1 MKKTIYAFLLPL
13 SFLFTQQATAQGTAN
28 TLDIVSWNVEWF
40 GASFESPADDNLQ
53 AENVKKI
60 LRHINADLY
69 ALVEVVDSSRL
80 RRLVDSLGP
89 QYAYSLS
96 PYGSGN
102 STGTGNAWLNAQ
114 KLAFIYNKNIFT
126 NVSARGMMRN
136 SGPAY
141 TAFASGRFPFMM
153 SADVTL
159 NNITKRM
166 NFILIHGKA
175 GSTQSDYERRR
186 DGARELKDTLDTYYS
201 SAVNLLIGDF
211 NDALYGTICSSCG
224 TSLSSYDP
232 IIKDSTD
239 NDHYNSIT
247 LPLGIDGQSSMTNFP
262 NVVDNHVISNE
273 AAAYY
278 IPASA
283 RILVDVR
290 NIVADYGLT
299 TSDHYPIFSQYN
311 LNNVITGITNVS
323 AGEMQ
328 ISATP
333 NPFQQQLTI
342 RAGKTLQQVNLQL
355 VDVAGRVIKEEE
367 RKIISAG
374 SVLHW
379 NFAKLPEGAYYLK
392 VQTKDNQA
400 TLKLIHLQ

>member
-1 MKKTIYAFLLPL
+1 MKKTFYTFFLLL
-13 SFLFTQQATAQGTAN
+13 TLLFNQQATAQGTAS
-28 TLDIVSWNVEWF
+28 TLDVVAWNVEWF

-80 RRLVDSLGP
+80 RHLTDSLGP
-89 QYAYSLS
+89 QYAYFLS

-102 STGTGNAWLNAQ
+102 STGTGTAWLNAQ

-126 NVSARGMMRN
+126 NASARGMLRN

-141 TAFASGRFPFMM
+141 TAFASGRFPYML

-159 NNITKRM
+159 NNVTKRM

-201 SAVNLLIGDF
+201 TAINFLVGDF

-239 NDHYNSIT
+239 TDHYNSIT
-247 LPLGIDGQSSMTNFP
+247 LPLGVDGQSSMTNFP

-278 IPASA
+278 VPNSA
-283 RILVDVR
+283 RILIDVR
-290 NIVADYGLT
+290 NLVANYGLT
-299 TSDHYPIFSQYN
+299 TSDHYPVFSQYN
-311 LNNVITGITNVS
+311 LNSVVTGINNVS
-323 AGEMQ
+323 ASELQ
-328 ISATP
+328 ISSTP
-333 NPFQQQLTI
+333 NPFQKQVTI
-342 RAGKTLQQVNLQL
+342 TAGKTLQQVKLQL
-355 VDVAGRVIKEEE
+355 LDIAGRSIKEED
-367 RKIISAG
+367 RKIMAAG
-374 SVLHW
+374 TVLQWH
-379 NFAKLPEGAYYLK
+379 FADLPIGTYYLRIR
-392 VQTKDNQA
+392 TKDHQS
-400 TLKLIHLQ
+400 TIKLLHVK